1 MNADGSNQRI
11 LLEDPHIE
19 FGPAWSPDSRL
30 IAFNSDREDA
40 AQIWIINADG
50 TGLRRLTVTAKGTK
64 ASDHNPVWAPDGETL
79 AFQTTLR
86 GNEDIYTINVDG
98 TDLTP
103 LTESP
108 FDDLVPDW

>member
-1 MNADGSNQRI
+1 MK
-11 LLEDPHIE
+11 
-19 FGPAWSPDSRL
+19 SR
-30 IAFNSDREDA
+30 SEKPKTEDA
-40 AQIWIINADG
+40 AQIWIISADG
-50 TGLRRLTVTAKGTK
+50 AGLRRLTVTAKGTK
-64 ASDHNPVWAPDGETL
+64 ALDHNPVWAPDGETL

-86 GNEDIYTINVDG
+86 GNEDIYTVNVDG